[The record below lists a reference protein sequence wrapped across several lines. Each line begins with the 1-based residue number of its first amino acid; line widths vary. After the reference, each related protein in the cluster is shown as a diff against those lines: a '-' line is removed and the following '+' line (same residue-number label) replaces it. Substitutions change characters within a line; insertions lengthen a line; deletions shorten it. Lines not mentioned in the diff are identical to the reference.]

1 MPYFRDDRKVT
12 SRSAGAFPITVEH
25 LDSAL
30 RNRYRNRVLQVTKRI
45 YCRHQGSN
53 LRLRGNI
60 AITTDCVRCEL
71 DSGLEEGNFLPEDV
85 GNRTPRPFSVTPLR
99 EDTDFNVPRKVGIAV
114 GTPAV
119 SAG

>member
-1 MPYFRDDRKVT
+1 M
-12 SRSAGAFPITVEH
+12 EH

-71 DSGLEEGNFLPEDV
+71 DSGLEEGNLIDV
-85 GNRTPRPFSVTPLR
+85 LVTITMLNLVMATTMDATVELR
-99 EDTDFNVPRKVGIAV
+99 HLQGKVDQLSYKQNNAFV
-114 GTPAV
+114 QPN
-119 SAG
+119 